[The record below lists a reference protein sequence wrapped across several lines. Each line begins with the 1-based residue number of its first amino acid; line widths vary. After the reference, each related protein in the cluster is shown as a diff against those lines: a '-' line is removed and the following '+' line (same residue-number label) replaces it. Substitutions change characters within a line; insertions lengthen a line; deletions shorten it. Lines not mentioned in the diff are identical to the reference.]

1 MKKLYYI
8 VPLGLAIAGSI
19 VLLLVFYFRPRPIV
33 SGSDSKVIFVWQIV
47 GGHNVHIE
55 GYDEEKVLSYLE
67 TCYEQ
72 RNLFQR
78 QNKFYRTED
87 NALMIQLHVNGHL
100 KILHLGRYD
109 YSDDGKWTVKWSVQ
123 NANEVLL
130 TLRSIL
136 GLEQ

>member
-1 MKKLYYI
+1 MKKIYYKI
-8 VPLGLAIAGSI
+8 ALGLAIAVSI
-19 VLLLVFYFRPRPIV
+19 VLLLLLYFRPRPIV

-47 GGHNVHIE
+47 GGHNVNIE
-55 GYDEEKVLSYLE
+55 GYDEEKILSYLE

-78 QNKFYRTED
+78 QSKFYRTED
-87 NALMIQLHVNGHL
+87 SALMIQLHVNGHL
-100 KILHLGRYD
+100 KILYLGRYD
-109 YSDDGKWTVKWSVQ
+109 YSDDGKGTVKWSVQ
-123 NANEVLL
+123 NAAEVLL